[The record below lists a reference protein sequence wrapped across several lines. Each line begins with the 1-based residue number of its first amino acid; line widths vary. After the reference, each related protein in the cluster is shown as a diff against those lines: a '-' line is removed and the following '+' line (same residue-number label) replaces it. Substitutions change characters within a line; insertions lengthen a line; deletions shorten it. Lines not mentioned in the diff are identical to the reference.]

1 MSRRR
6 EAALVAVLAVVT
18 TVALTYPLAF
28 QLGQGGRVDS
38 EDGLFSIWNIAWVA
52 RTIVVDPAE
61 LFHANIFFPH
71 RNTLAFSEA
80 SLVAGVL
87 AVPAYWLTRNPYAAH
102 NSAVLA
108 SFMLSLVGAYLLVR
122 RLTGNRSAAAVSG
135 VLFAFCPFVFARSAH
150 IQLLMTAGL
159 PFGMLAFHRLA
170 AQPTLGRGVVLGLVM
185 ALAGLACGYYG
196 LYAGLIVGVGILFY
210 AARDGR
216 WSSRAYWTAIV
227 VAVVTGGVITGAG
240 FLPYLEVAET
250 HGAMTRNLDDA
261 RMYSAD
267 WRDYLASPARS
278 HAWLLT
284 RIEVWNEVLFPGFV
298 MLGLAAVG
306 VVTGRQDRARSEA
319 SLEAL
324 PREAGR
330 PIVALYGTIAL
341 LAGWASFGPDGGLYT
356 LLFETVPGFGLL
368 RAPARLGIVTAL
380 ALAVLAGVGVTR
392 LTRGRRTAMLTAGLL
407 AVALAE
413 LAAVPYPHFEAP
425 RFPAAYRMLAQL
437 PPGPIAEFP
446 YFNRRMEYPRHAYY
460 MVGSVTHWRPLV
472 NGYSDVIP
480 QDFRTE
486 VNVVAG
492 FPSAEAFDILTQHDT
507 RYILL
512 HRSLYDDVDWATLTD
527 RVTAFSRRLRPIFW
541 DTDAR
546 LYELVAEE
554 H

>member
-28 QLGQGGRVDS
+28 QLGHGGRVDS

-52 RTIVVDPAE
+52 RTIVADPSQ

-71 RNTLAFSEA
+71 RNALAFSEA
-80 SLVAGVL
+80 NLVAGVL
-87 AVPAYWLTRNPYAAH
+87 AVPAYWLTRNPYTAH
-102 NSAVLA
+102 NTVVLA

-170 AQPTLGRGVVLGLVM
+170 EQPTLARGVLLGLVM
-185 ALAGLACGYYG
+185 ALTGLACGYYG
-196 LYAGLIVGVGILFY
+196 LFAGLMVGVGILSY
-210 AARDGR
+210 AARDRR
-216 WSSRAYWTAIV
+216 WARRAYWTAIV
-227 VAVVTGGVITGAG
+227 VAVLTGGLITAAS
-240 FLPYLEVAET
+240 FLPYLEVSET

-267 WRDYLASPARS
+267 WRAYLASPARS
-278 HAWLLT
+278 HRWLLT
-284 RIEVWNEVLFPGFV
+284 RIEVWNEVLFPGFL
-298 MLGLAAVG
+298 MLGLATVG
-306 VVTGRQDRARSEA
+306 VVTGRRDEARPVA
-319 SLEAL
+319 SAHAL
-324 PREAGR
+324 QREAGGHV
-330 PIVALYGTIAL
+330 VALYGTIAL
-341 LAGWASFGPDGGLYT
+341 LAGWASFGPAGGLYT
-356 LLFETVPGFGLL
+356 VLFETVPGFDML

-392 LTRGRRTAMLTAGLL
+392 LTRGRRTATLTGLL
-407 AVALAE
+407 LVIALAE

-437 PPGPIAEFP
+437 PAGPIAEFP
-446 YFNRRMEYPRHAYY
+446 YFNARMQYPRHAYY
-460 MVGSVTHWRPLV
+460 MVGSTAHWRPLV

-480 QDFRTE
+480 QDFRAE
-486 VNVVAG
+486 VDVVAG
-492 FPSAEAFDILTQHDT
+492 FPSPPSFDILARHHT
-507 RYILL
+507 RYVLL
-512 HRSLYDDVDWATLTD
+512 HRQFYADDEWATLTE
-527 RVTAFSRRLRPIFW
+527 RVAAFSGRLQPIYW
-541 DTDAR
+541 DEDAR
-546 LYELVAEE
+546 LYELATVAP
-554 H
+554 